1 MRKNLR
7 RIIFWNI
14 LFSLVYLSC
23 HAQNLSDYSPQ
34 KLKALGDN
42 ALAIGDTYSAR
53 DYDKAYSDKKK
64 DPVVLFLL
72 AECYRAAREYIP
84 AATYYDK
91 AYRVDKNN
99 LLALYH
105 YGEMLKVYG
114 YYDQA
119 KNCFLQFKQKYKG
132 GNAIDYK
139 RLVCCNRL

>member
-53 DYDKAYSDKKK
+53 DYYKAYSDKKK
-64 DPVVLFLL
+64 D
-72 AECYRAAREYIP
+72 
-84 AATYYDK
+84 
-91 AYRVDKNN
+91 
-99 LLALYH
+99 
-105 YGEMLKVYG
+105 
-114 YYDQA
+114 
-119 KNCFLQFKQKYKG
+119 QKY
-132 GNAIDYK
+132 
-139 RLVCCNRL
+139 CFF